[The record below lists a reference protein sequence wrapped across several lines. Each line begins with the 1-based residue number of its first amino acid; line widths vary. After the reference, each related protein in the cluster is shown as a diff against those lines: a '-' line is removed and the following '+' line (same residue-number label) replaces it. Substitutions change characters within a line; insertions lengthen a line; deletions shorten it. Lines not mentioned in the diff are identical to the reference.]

1 MTTTVNNN
9 NYFISKAR
17 DAYVLTRV
25 YNDYSSGSKFKDRFQ
40 KAAESVNKNARNYKR
55 GNVIW
60 MLYDDSPDK
69 RDYKNHKEE
78 LLDICLSYGF
88 SKEEGNLIYSH
99 SNKPGNSSYASYCIR
114 EKFLKHTEED
124 DTALAVLLDQDDIL
138 EPDAIKNIAL
148 KMTDNGV
155 VLLPFTIIDYGG
167 KDITF
172 NSGKVH
178 NELTKKISK
187 CPIVNK
193 SAPVIKQHHW
203 NNLKEIFYA
212 SSLSWSKS
220 YSRYALEQYHNSLT
234 DFLKKERIGVQ
245 EYYEKH
251 PAYEDFVDFY
261 VLLRSD
267 ITVSATSY
275 RTHKYYKHNE
285 AITCNPDLDA
295 FRLHRTA
302 NLLTLI
308 DLCYYEAEILRPD
321 YKQLLLRF
329 ITIKVVDIERILD
342 KYRENYTNGDNSYY
356 VFSDETHEGY
366 FIDKLYR
373 LSQGENRGSEQD
385 EQLFKDA
392 HPIRNE
398 KTKENFNDLFWYDN
412 INNIEVYHSELKNVS
427 SRCTLRKAFL
437 EENQFRTE
445 KAWFQQFYTFTA
457 SEFAHIKKIII
468 KQCNIWFEKLVWK
481 HKEEKKN
488 INYDNK
494 PTPNQRRF
502 RVLSFLLILW
512 GIIIP
517 ATTTFFVLILWGK
530 ILPLIKEDKFQT
542 ASLVVTAF
550 VSVWVAILTSLWND
564 HSKAH
569 ILAKEETAKKKL
581 YFSEFEDL
589 IRHLEANLKVMIEIH
604 YQLLY
609 GKIPAGIH
617 FINLSWPNFSCLLSD
632 DITKLI
638 DKNKVDDFAR
648 LKVNL
653 RNIQNSSTWLSVY
666 VQEPHSHEE
675 IKKAIEWEIT
685 RHIGYLVNF
694 RYLKE
699 YNFQSPTQNDIEF
712 YIGEKHI
719 KQSLTSLFMSYH
731 GEGERMKK
739 VEEYLNSYFNDRME
753 KRSVL
758 LYKIHTP

>member
-1 MTTTVNNN
+1 M
-9 NYFISKAR
+9 ISKER
-17 DAYVLTRV
+17 NAYVLTRI
-25 YNDYSSGSKFKDRFQ
+25 YNDYSTESKFIDRF
-40 KAAESVNKNARNYKR
+40 KNAAESVKKNADNYKR
-55 GNVIW
+55 GKVIW
-60 MLYDDSPDK
+60 ILYDDSPNK
-69 RDYKNHKEE
+69 GEYNNHEE
-78 LLDICLSYGF
+78 KLLNICSSFEF
-88 SKEEGNLIYSH
+88 SKKKGNLFHFPS
-99 SNKPGNSSYASYCIR
+99 KMPGNSACAAFRIR
-114 EKFLKHTEED
+114 EKFLELTKKD
-124 DTALAVLLDQDDIL
+124 DTAFAVLLDQDDTL

-148 KMTDNGV
+148 TMTDNGV
-155 VLLPFTIIDYGG
+155 VLLPFTIIDDGG
-167 KDITF
+167 KDITVD
-172 NSGKVH
+172 SGKVH
-178 NELTKKISK
+178 NELTKEICKNLI
-187 CPIVNK
+187 INK
-193 SAPVIKQHHW
+193 STTVFKQSHR

-212 SSLSWSKS
+212 STMGWSKS
-220 YSRYALEQYHNSLT
+220 YSRYAIAQYHTALEK
-234 DFLKKERIGVQ
+234 FLNENRKSVEK
-245 EYYEKH
+245 YYMKH
-251 PAYEDFVDFY
+251 SAYEDFVDFY
-261 VLLRSD
+261 ILIHMD
-267 ITVSATSY
+267 ITISATENK
-275 RTHKYYKHNE
+275 THKYYKHDE
-285 AITCNPDLDA
+285 AITCNPSIDD
-295 FRLHRTA
+295 FKLHRTA
-302 NLLTLI
+302 SLLTLI
-308 DLCYYEAEILRPD
+308 DLCYAESKNLRPD

-342 KYRENYTNGDNSYY
+342 KYRKNYANGDNRYY
-356 VFSDETHEGY
+356 AFSDETHEGY
-366 FIDKLYR
+366 FINKLYR
-373 LSQGENRGSEQD
+373 LSQGDNRESEQD
-385 EQLFKDA
+385 EKLFKDA
-392 HPIRNE
+392 YPIRNE
-398 KTKENFNDLFWYDN
+398 KTKENFNDLFRYDN
-412 INNIEVYHSELKNVS
+412 INSIEVYHSELKNVS

-445 KAWFQQFYTFTA
+445 KAWFQQFYTLTA
-457 SEFAHIKKIII
+457 SEFTHVKKIII
-468 KQCNIWFEKLVWK
+468 KQRNIWFEKLIWK
-481 HKEEKKN
+481 HKEENK
-488 INYDNK
+488 ITNYDNK
-494 PTPNQRRF
+494 LTPNQRRF

-517 ATTTFFVLILWGK
+517 ASTTFFVLILWNK

-589 IRHLEANLKVMIEIH
+589 IRHLEANLKVMIEVH

-653 RNIQNSSTWLSVY
+653 RNIQNSSTWLSAY

-712 YIGEKHI
+712 YIGEKHM
-719 KQSLTSLFMSYH
+719 KQYLTSLFMPYK
-731 GEGERMKK
+731 GEGERMRK
-739 VEEYLNSYFNDRME
+739 VEEYLNLYFRDRRE
-753 KRSVL
+753 RRSVL
-758 LYKIHTP
+758 LYNKKPLIDDIIL

>member
-40 KAAESVNKNARNYKR
+40 KAAESVNKNVRNYKR

-155 VLLPFTIIDYGG
+155 VLLPFTIIDDGG

-285 AITCNPDLDA
+285 AITCNPDIDA

-308 DLCYYEAEILRPD
+308 DLCYLKSEQLRLD
-321 YKQLLLRF
+321 FKYYLLRY
-329 ITIKVVDIERILD
+329 ITIKVVDIERILE
-342 KYRENYTNGDNSYY
+342 KYRTDYKNGDDNYY
-356 VFSDETHEGY
+356 AFADSTHECY
-366 FIDKLYR
+366 FISKLYR
-373 LSQGENRGSEQD
+373 LSQGGNRKTRQD
-385 EQLFKDA
+385 DELFEKAEPVRTD
-392 HPIRNE
+392 
-398 KTKENFNDLFWYDN
+398 KTKENFNDLFSYDN
-412 INNIEVYHSELKNVS
+412 MNNIETYNSELKNVS
-427 SRCTLRKAFL
+427 SRCVIQKAFL
-437 EENQFRTE
+437 EESKFRRE
-445 KAWFQQFYTFTA
+445 KALYEKCYTCVST
-457 SEFAHIKKIII
+457 ELLYVKRVIKK
-468 KQCNIWFEKLVWK
+468 KLKEWKEKWIWKN
-481 HKEEKKN
+481 KEGDVEN
-488 INYDNK
+488 TTNYDNK
-494 PTPNQRRF
+494 LTPNQRRSLSLSIWLIF
-502 RVLSFLLILW
+502 CIFFIILFCIWGFEIHLENKPTCLSFNTNRCPEQVAVALLAL
-512 GIIIP
+512 
-517 ATTTFFVLILWGK
+517 L
-530 ILPLIKEDKFQT
+530 
-542 ASLVVTAF
+542 
-550 VSVWVAILTSLWND
+550 VAIMTYLLNER
-564 HSKAH
+564 SKASVY
-569 ILAKEETAKKKL
+569 AKEEVSKKKL

-589 IRHLEANLKVMIEIH
+589 IRHLTANLKVMIEIRKK
-604 YQLLY
+604 LKKN
-609 GKIPAGIH
+609 KIPASIH
-617 FINLSWPNFSCLLSD
+617 FINLSWPKSSCLLSD
-632 DITKLI
+632 DISSIL
-638 DKNKVDDFAR
+638 DKKKVDDFAR

-653 RNIQNSSTWLSVY
+653 RNIQNSSRWLASY
-666 VQEPHSHEE
+666 VREPHSKEE
-675 IKKAIEWEIT
+675 IAEAIDWEIT

-694 RYLKE
+694 KYMKD
-699 YNFQSPTQNDIEF
+699 YNFQFPTQNDIEF

-731 GEGERMKK
+731 GEWERMKK

-758 LYKIHTP
+758 LYDR